1 MKHYL
6 ITLFFLFSLLN
17 SFGQAEQ
24 EKINKQYAGGS
35 FGIQIGTITN
45 IDLAPHYGY
54 FLTKNLSI
62 GIGGTYQ
69 YFKDTRYI
77 PEYQL
82 HIYGGRAFA
91 RYDIL
96 NIVFLHVEQ
105 EMLAYK
111 TDLYSLNRETEL
123 IVSHNTLV
131 GGGYRQ
137 AFQKNSRS
145 AGYIMLLFNL
155 NETIHTPYSNPVL
168 RVGFEQHF

>member
-1 MKHYL
+1 MVIFLQKIYL
-6 ITLFFLFSLLN
+6 SELAAL
-17 SFGQAEQ
+17 
-24 EKINKQYAGGS
+24 INISKMPDIYQN
-35 FGIQIGTITN
+35 TN
-45 IDLAPHYGY
+45 C
-54 FLTKNLSI
+54 
-62 GIGGTYQ
+62 TY
-69 YFKDTRYI
+69 T
-77 PEYQL
+77 E
-82 HIYGGRAFA
+82 GRAFA

-137 AFQKNSRS
+137 TFQKNSRS